1 MASALQLFNFQQPVS
16 EVAVPVQIKKRKRKV
31 IAPVMMMMILPFYK
45 LKQQQLAEGSAVL
58 FGFLLFL
65 LLIIIGPEIIAN
77 TKPTAKGIFI
87 VLLFGTLHYV
97 ASHQARHH
105 SI

>member
-77 TKPTAKGIFI
+77 I
-87 VLLFGTLHYV
+87 GTLHYV
-97 ASHQARHH
+97 ASHQARHP